1 VAEKQNNSVPVD
13 IVSNLRNQGYSN
25 SQIIENLRKQSY
37 SLQDISDA
45 MNQSE
50 IRSAIDQPSDI
61 DLPPPPSPSGSRENL
76 DFPGPSSSREMDA
89 IASSGPYSQDVQ
101 PMSRQVPEY
110 QNYVGVP
117 QRDSYTE
124 KIEEIT
130 ESIIKEKWEDFV
142 KEMGDINIWK
152 EKVRNDIL
160 SIKQEL
166 IRTQE
171 RFENLQ
177 RAVVGKVSEYDK
189 DIREVGT
196 EIKAL
201 EKVLERIIDPLTSN
215 IRDLQKVTDELKTK
229 RKK

>member
-1 VAEKQNNSVPVD
+1 VAEKQNNSVPID

-37 SLQDISDA
+37 SLQEISDA

-61 DLPPPPSPSGSRENL
+61 DLPSPPSPSGSQENL
-76 DFPGPSSSREMDA
+76 DFPGPSPSMDA
-89 IASSGPYSQDVQ
+89 MASRGPYSQDIQ

-189 DIREVGT
+189 DIRDVGT

>member
-1 VAEKQNNSVPVD
+1 MAERNNNSVPID

-37 SLQDISDA
+37 SLQEISDA

-50 IRSAIDQPSDI
+50 IKSAIDQPSDI
-61 DLPPPPSPSGSRENL
+61 DMPSPPSPSGSSENL
-76 DFPGPSSSREMDA
+76 DFPEPSNMDTL
-89 IASSGPYSQDVQ
+89 ASSGPYSRDVQ

-189 DIREVGT
+189 DIRDVGT

-229 RKK
+229 KRKK